1 MDHRGVKNPVD
12 WHLPYAWNV
21 EQERTRKGNVEEV
34 GTIFLTNKECPF
46 QCLMCDLWKNTTDQP
61 VPLGAIQQQI
71 EYALEKMPPVKHL
84 KLYNSGSF
92 FDGGA
97 IPRKDYT
104 AIAALLKDFETVI
117 VESHTHFIDERV
129 LEFRDMLQAELQVA
143 IGLETIHPEILPL
156 LNKRMSVEDFQ
167 NSVQFLTQN
176 DIYSRAFILH
186 QLPFVSLEEGT
197 KWTKKSI
204 DFAFDVGV
212 ECCILIP
219 LRPGNGALDE
229 LLKQG
234 EFQLPSIPS
243 LETVLEYGIGL
254 NAGRVFADLW
264 DLKLFSNCD
273 KCFNERLNQ
282 MDRMNLTQEIAAP
295 VSCNCMK

>member
-1 MDHRGVKNPVD
+1 
-12 WHLPYAWNV
+12 LPYAWNV
-21 EQERTRKGNVEEV
+21 EQERTRNGNVEEV

-61 VPLGAIQQQI
+61 VPPGAIPKQI
-71 EYALEKMPPVKHL
+71 EYALERMPPVKHL

-97 IPRKDYT
+97 IPRKDY
-104 AIAALLKDFETVI
+104 AVIAALLKDFETVI

-129 LEFRDMLQAELQVA
+129 LHFRDMIQTELQVA
-143 IGLETIHPEILPL
+143 IGLETVHPEILPL
-156 LNKRMSVEDFQ
+156 LNKRMSAEDFQ

-186 QLPFVSLEEGT
+186 QLPFLPLEEGT
-197 KWTKKSI
+197 KWTTKSI
-204 DFAFDVGV
+204 DFAFDAGV

-219 LRPGNGALDE
+219 LRTGNGALDE
-229 LLKQG
+229 LLGQG
-234 EFQLPSIPS
+234 EFQLPTIPS

-273 KCFNERLNQ
+273 KCFDERLNRI
-282 MDRMNLTQEIAAP
+282 DRMNLTQEISEP
-295 VSCNCMK
+295 VSCNCNS